1 MLGQELFAMNTIY
14 GLYTSANI
22 NHHMDKISVMT
33 SFISNHIVDTI
44 KAYFIIP
51 MNIQNIILE

>member
-1 MLGQELFAMNTIY
+1 MLGHELYAMNTIY

-22 NHHMDKISVMT
+22 NHHIDKMSAMT

-44 KAYFIIP
+44 KAYLMIP
-51 MNIQNIILE
+51 MNIQNIKLE